1 MTNNTKNSQYTW
13 SAQQGVVVGYKMLVE
28 FTITIFPIYGFALII
43 YNR

>member
-1 MTNNTKNSQYTW
+1 MTNNTKNSRKPHLHNEEL
-13 SAQQGVVVGYKMLVE
+13 GLGIKMSVE